1 MRVGLVWVDNG
12 PSDSFDQS
20 GQAGRLRTF
29 SHSRGILRVRL
40 PAFQPESGKCS
51 RITGSLPVHPLPS
64 RVAQMKGTV
73 LIVDD
78 DSEVV
83 TTFTQWL
90 KLEGYQV
97 RTATDGEQALSQ
109 VEGTDAVIVDV
120 RMPILDGLGF
130 LRRVRTHHQQVPVAV
145 VTGDYLI
152 DETILKEFDQLNARV
167 LFKPLWVDE
176 LVSLA
181 TALVDHGAVA

>member
-1 MRVGLVWVDNG
+1 
-12 PSDSFDQS
+12 
-20 GQAGRLRTF
+20 
-29 SHSRGILRVRL
+29 
-40 PAFQPESGKCS
+40 
-51 RITGSLPVHPLPS
+51 
-64 RVAQMKGTV
+64 MKGTV

-109 VEGTDAVIVDV
+109 VEGTDAIIVDM
-120 RMPILDGLGF
+120 RMPVLDGLGF
-130 LRRVRTHHQQVPVAV
+130 LRRVRTRDERVPVAV

-152 DETILKEFDQLNARV
+152 DDGILKEFDHLNARV
-167 LFKPLWVDE
+167 LFKPLWVDD
-176 LVSLA
+176 LVTLA
-181 TALVDHGAVA
+181 TTLVDHGTAA